1 MFNDFKELH
10 PRKAAVLIERRELG
24 KLIDV
29 NDVHPWKAY
38 SLMTFKVDTPS
49 NVTLFNDVH
58 AINADC
64 PIDVTVDLM
73 ITVLSEEQPIYFEL
87 TIVESDIL
95 ITVGLDIVYFLILGT
110 LYVVSVNV
118 VQLSNMS
125 GVRFVVLVTA
135 IEISLLQPWNA
146 LLLIIVTDGSV
157 TDTNDVH
164 PENELWPI
172 VVTAE
177 ALILLREEQSLK
189 T

>member
-1 MFNDFKELH
+1 MH
-10 PRKAAVLIERRELG
+10 PRKAAVLIELRELG

-38 SLMTFKVDTPS
+38 SLMAIKLDAPS

-64 PIDVTVDLM
+64 PIDVTVGLM
-73 ITVLSEEQPIYFEL
+73 ITVLRKVQPIYFESA
-87 TIVESDIL
+87 IVESDIL
-95 ITVGLDIVYFLILGT
+95 ITVGLDIVYFLILGM
-110 LYVVSVNV
+110 LYVVSANV
-118 VQLSNMS
+118 VQLSNIT
-125 GVRFVVLVTA
+125 GVRFVVLVIA

-146 LLLIIVTDGSV
+146 LLLIKLTDGSV

-164 PENELWPI
+164 PENELWPT

-177 ALILLREEQSLK
+177 ALILLREEQSQK